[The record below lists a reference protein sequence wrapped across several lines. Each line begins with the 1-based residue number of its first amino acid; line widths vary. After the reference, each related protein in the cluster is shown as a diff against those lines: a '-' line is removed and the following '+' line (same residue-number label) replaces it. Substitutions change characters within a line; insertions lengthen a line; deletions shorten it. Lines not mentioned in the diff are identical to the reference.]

1 MIPDKDYYVDAS
13 GKLTD
18 DPAKYAAQVAV
29 AGVFLDERHAK
40 RYGISDV
47 LVSVDEPGASRRVMG
62 RNESSVRI
70 QKIEDKTESAPK
82 AETPEATSTEP
93 KAKKGAKSK

>member
-1 MIPDKDYYVDAS
+1 
-13 GKLTD
+13 
-18 DPAKYAAQVAV
+18 
-29 AGVFLDERHAK
+29 
-40 RYGISDV
+40 
-47 LVSVDEPGASRRVMG
+47 MG